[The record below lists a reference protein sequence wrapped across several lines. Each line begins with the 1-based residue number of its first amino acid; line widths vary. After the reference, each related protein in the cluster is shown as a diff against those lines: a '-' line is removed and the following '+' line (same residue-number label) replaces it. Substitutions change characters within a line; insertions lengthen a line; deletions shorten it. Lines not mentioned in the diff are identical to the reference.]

1 MPKRQSVSETNRPSQ
16 PAPSRK
22 VDRADHPHRVS
33 PLRYGIRP
41 LSPAAHLFE
50 VWCEV
55 DAPDP
60 AGQRLAL
67 PAWIPGSY
75 MIREYARHV
84 VQIEARALPTAT
96 GSSSRSGSRAS
107 SRARGASVALEKIDK
122 HTWQAAALAPGST
135 LQIRMQVYAWD
146 LSVRGAHL
154 DDSHGFFNGACVFL
168 QVLGQTDRPCALEIV
183 APQGAR
189 YRDWRVATAMPRAKA
204 TPRWGFGH
212 YHAADYDALIDHPV
226 EMGTFALASFRAGGV
241 PHHVALTGVQQ
252 ADLRLLCADLQ
263 RVCQQQIDLFGAP
276 PPFAEYLFQV
286 MVVGEGYGGL
296 EHRASTALLCS
307 RNDLPRAGVD
317 TPARS
322 EAYRGFLGLCS
333 HEYFHAWNVKRIR
346 PAAFTPYDLTRENY
360 TRLLWLFEGV
370 TSYYDDLALLRC
382 GLLSRT
388 QYLETLARS
397 LTTLRRTPG
406 DARQS
411 LAESSFDAWIK
422 YYRQDENSPNA
433 QTSYYLKGSLVA
445 LTLDL
450 HIRLHSAGRKS
461 LDDVMRLLWRR
472 HGRSGVG
479 LAEDG
484 FAALAEQASG
494 LSLRPL
500 LRRLLQGTAA
510 LPLAPLLKAHGLSL
524 HWRAAESLGDR
535 GGRSSSSRAD
545 ALRRRPV
552 LGVRVKSEGSD
563 LRLTHV
569 LEGGMAQQA
578 GLSAGDLI
586 VAIDGL
592 RPGSAGLDAAL
603 RGRRVGER
611 VRVHAFRRDELRQ
624 FEVRLAAAPADTAE
638 LHWDDLK
645 ASSKKSI
652 KSITY
657 DAISLRR
664 RWLGQGA

>member
-1 MPKRQSVSETNRPSQ
+1 MIRWIAAVMRPIDIDHDKQDSKMTRSL
-16 PAPSRK
+16 PRVRAAHHVGAPIRYRITP
-22 VDRADHPHRVS
+22 VDPH
-33 PLRYGIRP
+33 
-41 LSPAAHLFE
+41 AHLFE
-50 VWCEV
+50 VEV
-55 DAPDP
+55 VVEEPDCG
-60 AGQRLAL
+60 GQKLSL

-84 VQIEARALPTAT
+84 VQIEARALPA
-96 GSSSRSGSRAS
+96 A
-107 SRARGASVALEKIDK
+107 SRARVSAVALQKIDK
-122 HTWQAAALAPGST
+122 HTWQAAPLPPGST
-135 LQIRMQVYAWD
+135 LHIRMQVYAWD

-168 QVLGQTDRPCALEIV
+168 QVLGQTDRPCTLEIA

-189 YRDWRVATAMPRAKA
+189 YRDWRVATTMPRAKA
-204 TPRWGFGH
+204 TSRWGFGH

-263 RVCQQQIDLFGAP
+263 RVCQQQINLFGAP

-296 EHRASTALLCS
+296 EHRDSTALLCS

-370 TSYYDDLALLRC
+370 TSYYDDLALVRC
-382 GLLSRT
+382 GLLSRA

-422 YYRQDENSPNA
+422 YYRQDENTPNA

-494 LSLRPL
+494 LVLKPL
-500 LRRLLQGTAA
+500 LRRLLHGTAA
-510 LPLAPLLKAHGLSL
+510 LPLAPLLEAHGLTL
-524 HWRAAESLGDR
+524 HWRAADSLLDR
-535 GGRSSSSRAD
+535 GGRPSSSSARAQ
-545 ALRRRPV
+545 RRPV

-569 LEGGMAQQA
+569 LEGGTAQQA

-624 FEVRLAAAPADTAE
+624 FTVRLAAAPPDTAE
-638 LHWDDLK
+638 LLLDE
-645 ASSKKSI
+645 ARGMSKKSI
-652 KSITY
+652 KSKGY
-657 DAISLRR
+657 DVSALRR